1 MADPMENKEHKG
13 MELSKFATADP
24 QLLWTSLKQQMP
36 DVASIIENMLING
49 KDVNQIMKFAVSNE
63 MPEPVI
69 TGTKRAIAF
78 RRNQIFGNRNVG

>member
-1 MADPMENKEHKG
+1 MADPTENKLHKG

-24 QLLWTSLKQQMP
+24 ELLWTSLKRQMP
-36 DVASIIENMLING
+36 DVASTIENMLING
-49 KDVNQIMKFAVSNE
+49 KGVNEIMQFAVSNE

-78 RRNQIFGNRNVG
+78 RHQQIFGNRNIG